1 MGDGAPVTE
10 RCCLLCSSLYCVFST
25 DMTMTSVYLEMIIC
39 VYLSSNH
46 LMSHGKARLDL
57 DTALDTIPHWTREL

>member
-25 DMTMTSVYLEMIIC
+25 DMTSIYLEMIIC
-39 VYLSSNH
+39 VCLSSNH
-46 LMSHGKARLDL
+46 LMSHDKARLDL
-57 DTALDTIPHWTREL
+57 DTALDTFLHWTLEL